1 MLKKGFVGVS
11 FVLVSSL
18 ALLRTL
24 HQCKIMRIE
33 LLDCTN
39 YFFECYSAMFRSQ

>member
-1 MLKKGFVGVS
+1 MLKKGFVSVS

-18 ALLRTL
+18 AFLCTL
-24 HQCKIMRIE
+24 HHCKIMLIE

-39 YFFECYSAMFRSQ
+39 FIFEC